1 MLIGR
6 FKEECAEEEGDIG
19 KKGSLKTITRLFK

>member
-6 FKEECAEEEGDIG
+6 FKEECAEEEGDIE
-19 KKGSLKTITRLFK
+19 KKRQLENNYKII